1 MNTGKQQLLKKK
13 VSKRERDTSD
23 KTHYE
28 WCIRKQFFISET
40 QTNIFHYTHKCL
52 HSASFSP
59 AAEEKCSFSRV
70 GNLCWI
76 SVVEGHFCKNLHLV
90 ITSAYTA
97 LKAPL
102 VVSCWEQRRRTEM
115 YQNIPQ
121 EQTNT
126 TDNSTK
132 THLVPE
138 DKSEL
143 LYLVSIFNLIS
154 FLLIHCFGGFL

>member
-1 MNTGKQQLLKKK
+1 
-13 VSKRERDTSD
+13 
-23 KTHYE
+23 
-28 WCIRKQFFISET
+28 
-40 QTNIFHYTHKCL
+40 
-52 HSASFSP
+52 
-59 AAEEKCSFSRV
+59 
-70 GNLCWI
+70 
-76 SVVEGHFCKNLHLV
+76 
-90 ITSAYTA
+90 
-97 LKAPL
+97 
-102 VVSCWEQRRRTEM
+102 M